1 MGFVDNILTD
11 SIIILTPDML
21 LEETVIFY
29 SNLNIIQDNMFN
41 RQHIDYKIDPR
52 WNITL
57 VYYRTIA
64 LLEITD
70 LILQRYL
77 NLFLSRYC
85 ERKLFN

>member
-21 LEETVIFY
+21 LDETVIFY

-77 NLFLSRYC
+77 NLFLS
-85 ERKLFN
+85 